1 MVKQAGRK
9 TTGGTVRRKR
19 TASVENPG
27 LKTEKEFSTSAK
39 RRLAIR
45 RSLLFLLTAALLV
58 VGIASVCG
66 ARFF

>member
-1 MVKQAGRK
+1 MVKQTARK
-9 TTGGTVRRKR
+9 TGGTVRRRR

-27 LKTEKEFSTSAK
+27 LKTEKEFYTSAK

-45 RSLLFLLTAALLV
+45 RFFLFLLTAALLA

-66 ARFF
+66 VRFF